1 MRHILTLLL
10 FLVAVSI
17 HAQSN
22 EDYAINVSKSSTLSH
37 AERRLSSICLQTEAG
52 AQSVEC
58 NQNNDRLLY
67 QDCLSKGFIVKAGE
81 TVTPTFQWVGEWMS
95 GYIYVDYDNDGAFS
109 FDIENNGVPA
119 VNSDLKS
126 YSYYEGKNSEAAS
139 VANGNVLNPPSFT
152 IPATL
157 ANGVYRIRYKIDWNS
172 IDPGGST
179 AWGNDILTNGGAIA
193 DTRMIVH
200 GEEVTLHAGI
210 EGDQTDIV
218 SATLP
223 FGQPYVLNLSEIK
236 AKVGE
241 GKVLKSIIV
250 RHGFNLSGPEYVHGT
265 PQFVTEALSI
275 LLATGESIEIP
286 ASMIDGDV
294 EVSFVYVVDENI
306 SDADMPASDT
316 VKEGLSFTSLTI
328 SGSKSRTYKTSGAG
342 LAWQNFSEQQPVP
355 VQAGNA
361 YTVSVKATMNG
372 NDLSLTN
379 ARLFMDLNKDGKYST
394 GLEGSESADSFQV
407 PEELTP
413 GRYNALLYY
422 PEEKIFVTFSVLVH
436 SSTVHLSIES
446 LNARVKGKYVCG
458 ASGERSTSTGVPA
471 EVAAYKTITLVAMP
485 LVDGYKTDGATV
497 TTTTVDGKQSSFELK
512 VNATGTITIPADSV
526 YGDIRLNVDYF
537 PTDAAD
543 MQLVFSDEFNN
554 KTLSTKKWT
563 TSTRYGAAWNRFIS
577 SDKRVAYTQ
586 DGNLVC
592 RCIAN
597 PGDTSDTAEM
607 LSGAKETRG
616 KFGFNHGY
624 VEARIFT
631 HPHIGNFP
639 AFWLMPVDQSDGW
652 PTCGEIDI
660 WETIDNQDV
669 AYHTVHSHWTYD
681 LKNGGN
687 GGNEACTQNGEW
699 HTYGLMKEADRLT
712 WYVDGNQVFTYAK
725 STDDSQLSQG
735 QWPYDKAFYLIL
747 NQSVGNGS
755 WAKSP
760 DMSYTYETLFDWVRV
775 YQTAEEAAAD
785 KNKIDGI
792 SEVLMDDCEAD
803 DFNFTSSKISKSA
816 SFDLQGRRLVN
827 PTKGQLFIKGGQLR
841 FAK

>member
-1 MRHILTLLL
+1 MRHLFTIILF
-10 FLVAVSI
+10 FLAAATQ
-17 HAQSN
+17 AQTN
-22 EDYAINVSKSSTLSH
+22 DYAISVDKSTTITH
-37 AERRLSSICLQTEAG
+37 AERRLNSICLQTEAG
-52 AQSVEC
+52 LQTIDC
-58 NQNNDRLLY
+58 NQGNDRLLY
-67 QDCLSKGFIVKAGE
+67 QDCLSKGFSVKAGE
-81 TVTPTFQWVGEWMS
+81 TVTPTFQWTGVWMS
-95 GYIYVDYDNDGAFS
+95 GYVYVDYDNDGAFS
-109 FDIENNGVPA
+109 FEIQSDGLPSA
-119 VNSDLKS
+119 NSDLKA
-126 YSYYEGKNSEAAS
+126 YSYYEGKNSVGAS
-139 VANGNVLNPPSFT
+139 VANGDVINPPSFT

-157 ANGVYRIRYKIDWNS
+157 ANGVYRMRYKVDWNS
-172 IDPGGST
+172 LDPAGSQE
-179 AWGNDILTNGGAIA
+179 WGNDILTNGGAIA
-193 DTRMIVH
+193 DTRMIIH
-200 GEEVTLHAGI
+200 GEEVTFRAGV
-210 EGDQTDIV
+210 EGVDADIV

-223 FGQPYVLNLSEIK
+223 YGKAYTLNLAEFK
-236 AKVGE
+236 AKAGD
-241 GKVLKSIIV
+241 GMILKTILV
-250 RHGFNLSGPEYVHGT
+250 RHGFNLTGPQYVHGT
-265 PQFVTEALSI
+265 PQYVTDNISSLMAE
-275 LLATGESIEIP
+275 GETLEIP
-286 ASMIDGDV
+286 ASMMDGDV
-294 EVSFVYVVDENI
+294 EVSFQYVVDQSI
-306 SDADMPASDT
+306 SSSDMPAVDT
-316 VKEGLSFTSLTI
+316 NIEGLSFTSLVVT
-328 SGSKSRTYKTSGAG
+328 GSKKRTYTPAENN
-342 LAWQNFSEQQPVP
+342 LAWQNFSDGLPVP
-355 VQAGNA
+355 VQEGGVF
-361 YTVSVKATMNG
+361 TVSTNATLKG
-372 NDLSLTN
+372 ADLSQSKAHL
-379 ARLFMDLNKDGKYST
+379 LVDLNQNGKFAY
-394 GLEGSESADSFQV
+394 GLEESESSDAFQL
-407 PEELTP
+407 PEDLTP

-422 PEEKIFVTFSVLVH
+422 PEEKIFVSFPILVH
-436 SSTVHLSIES
+436 SATVHLTIES
-446 LNARVKGKYVCG
+446 QNARVKGKYVYG

-485 LVDGYKTDGATV
+485 IVDGYKSDGGEV
-497 TTTTVDGKQSSFELK
+497 TITTADGQKSSYEFS
-512 VNATGTITIPADSV
+512 VSATGTITIPADSV
-526 YGDIRLNVDYF
+526 YGDIRLKVDYF
-537 PTDAAD
+537 PTSSVD
-543 MQLVFSDEFNN
+543 MYMVFSDEFND

-631 HPHIGNFP
+631 HPHTGNFP

-687 GGNEACTQNGEW
+687 GGNEACVQNGEW
-699 HTYGLMKEADRLT
+699 HTYGLKKDADRLT

-725 STDDSQLSQG
+725 STDESQLSQG

-775 YQTAEEAAAD
+775 YQTEEEAAAD

-803 DFNFTSSKISKSA
+803 DFYSTSSKISKSA
-816 SFDLQGRRLVN
+816 SFDLQGRRISN
-827 PTKGQLFIKGGQLR
+827 PSKGQLFIKGGQLR
-841 FAK
+841 IAK